1 MDNSE
6 ERAFALVVG
15 EVIEWH
21 RAHRDLS
28 QRAPAE
34 KSGVAQST
42 ISRIERGDAIPDTMT
57 LKRLARAFGLTVQ
70 QLTDDVE
77 YAWEQTGKGAQGAQ
91 GAKGADGVSPWW
103 VPVLGLATAGAVIA
117 GLVTLALGSRPERE

>member
-21 RAHRDLS
+21 RTHLELS
-28 QRAPAE
+28 QRALAE

-77 YAWEQTGKGAQGAQ
+77 YAWEQTGKGAQGA
-91 GAKGADGVSPWW
+91 KGGDALAAWW
-103 VPVLGLATAGAVIA
+103 IPVLGLATAGALIA
-117 GLVTLALGSRPERE
+117 GLVGLALGSRPERE